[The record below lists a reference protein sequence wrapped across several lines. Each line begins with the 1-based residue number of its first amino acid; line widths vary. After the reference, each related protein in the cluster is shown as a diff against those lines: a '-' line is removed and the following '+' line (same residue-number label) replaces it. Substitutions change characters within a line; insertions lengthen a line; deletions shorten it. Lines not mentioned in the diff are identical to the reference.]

1 MSLRR
6 CSTPTY
12 NEDKVERI
20 PRNHSDDV
28 SDLLGLLGADL
39 GGDVLERLG
48 RRRPVVVDLLH
59 RSAGIGRGLRRLNR
73 LNKIFLNK

>member
-6 CSTPTY
+6 CSTPTC

-20 PRNHSDDV
+20 PRNHSDNV

-59 RSAGIGRGLRRLNR
+59 RSVLARKVGFGFDKQIRSA
-73 LNKIFLNK
+73 

>member
-20 PRNHSDDV
+20 TRNYSDNV

-59 RSAGIGRGLRRLNR
+59 RSAGIERELRRLNR
-73 LNKIFLNK
+73 LNQGI